1 MASKAQDHQ
10 EISSSD
16 PAEDQARD
24 IFGALDYVTKQFDV
38 FENYKVDQYL
48 AAYGLC
54 VNPEYRGRGIAT
66 EMLKARV
73 PILAAFGLEVT
84 STAFTG
90 IGSQIAA
97 QRADYKEDYVI
108 SFDDIAKTFSR
119 FDFSRSVTKFYKT
132 MSMTVR

>member
-1 MASKAQDHQ
+1 M
-10 EISSSD
+10 
-16 PAEDQARD
+16 
-24 IFGALDYVTKQFDV
+24 

-48 AAYGLC
+48 TAYGLC
-54 VNPEYRGRGIAT
+54 VNPEFRGRGIAT

-90 IGSQIAA
+90 VGSQIAA
-97 QRADYKEDYVI
+97 QRAGYKEDYVI
-108 SFDDIAKTFSR
+108 SFDDIAKTFTR

-132 MSMTVR
+132 MSLTVRGDGK